1 MLEVAK
7 SLLTMPEQSVL
18 TIFGISELE
27 ICGSLPR
34 LQQPSRP
41 HKQQQLVPLY
51 YEKTRLRGC

>member
-18 TIFGISELE
+18 TIFGISAAE
-27 ICGSLPR
+27 IFQSVPTLQKLP
-34 LQQPSRP
+34 QPQ
-41 HKQQQLVPLY
+41 KQQQLVRLY

>member
-1 MLEVAK
+1 
-7 SLLTMPEQSVL
+7 LTMPEQSVL